1 VPIELAELEA
11 ALASADSPVIVAG
24 SGNDS
29 QAGWATL
36 TELAERLNAPV
47 WQEPFGSRAGF
58 PQDHSL
64 YRGQLPADRPRL
76 RHTLSGHDLLL
87 VVGTAALRQYPYRP
101 GPLVPDG
108 IRTFVITADPAEAH
122 RSPAELAIIGDPAVL
137 CGALAAALPAAERPG
152 SATPLRGGHRL
163 EAPGDGPLRA
173 AHVFQLLADRLPP
186 ETTIV
191 EESPSSRSALESL
204 IPARRPFAFL
214 SAAMGGLGFAMP
226 AAIGLKLGRP
236 RHPVVAIIG
245 DGSSMYS
252 IQSLWTAATLGVGTL
267 FIVLNNGGYA
277 VMNRLAEQRGGSAP
291 WPAFGKLSVSAI
303 ARGLGVEA
311 RVIEGYADL
320 AAVLDEVVPSLA
332 DHTSPLV
339 LEVVVAPDEEFAQ

>member
-1 VPIELAELEA
+1 M
-11 ALASADSPVIVAG
+11 
-24 SGNDS
+24 
-29 QAGWATL
+29 
-36 TELAERLNAPV
+36 
-47 WQEPFGSRAGF
+47 
-58 PQDHSL
+58 
-64 YRGQLPADRPRL
+64 
-76 RHTLSGHDLLL
+76 
-87 VVGTAALRQYPYRP
+87 
-101 GPLVPDG
+101 
-108 IRTFVITADPAEAH
+108 
-122 RSPAELAIIGDPAVL
+122 
-137 CGALAAALPAAERPG
+137 
-152 SATPLRGGHRL
+152 
-163 EAPGDGPLRA
+163 
-173 AHVFQLLADRLPP
+173 LADRLPP

-291 WPAFGKLSVSAI
+291 WPAFGNLSVSAI

-332 DHTSPLV
+332 DHTSPLL
-339 LEVVVAPDEEFAQ
+339 LEVVLAPDEEFAR